1 MVTGGDGGEC
11 ESGAARGARG
21 PEPAAPPRR
30 QPQRPLTLPAGRPA
44 WLDYLRQR
52 HPGVFGSVYVAGL
65 ALRPVPGQPRPGT
78 RGATPLFGFLYQCE
92 QAQIEMVFGLQLGAR
107 LKTNYHQLPNSDC
120 VWHGAVSARPKARKK
135 NANRSQ
141 Q

>member
-52 HPGVFGSVYVAGL
+52 HPGRVWKRVCGRLSPEACPRPAKARHKGSNPLVWF
-65 ALRPVPGQPRPGT
+65 PVPMRTGSNRDGVWFAAGSP
-78 RGATPLFGFLYQCE
+78 A
-92 QAQIEMVFGLQLGAR
+92 
-107 LKTNYHQLPNSDC
+107 KDQLPPIAKLRLCLAWSS
-120 VWHGAVSARPKARKK
+120 VSPAQSKEEECK
-135 NANRSQ
+135 
-141 Q
+141 